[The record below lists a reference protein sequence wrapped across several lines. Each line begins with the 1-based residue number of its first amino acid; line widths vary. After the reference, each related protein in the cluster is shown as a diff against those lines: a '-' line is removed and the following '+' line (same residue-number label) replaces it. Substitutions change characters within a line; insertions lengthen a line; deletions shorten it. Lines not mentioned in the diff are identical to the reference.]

1 MSLELWIGIGVIFI
15 VCWGFI
21 IWELITGPVYS
32 DNYTIVEE
40 EAEKRDAPPT
50 NEKSPPKSQTYSDDR
65 VYKHWQYPTTDCLCQ
80 MGKPVENHTPDCQ
93 ERWENHGKY
102 YHISELRKEL
112 EMWKNYSDISFDL
125 AAQKEYLRIEK
136 EIERLKKK

>member
-1 MSLELWIGIGVIFI
+1 MGTEIWIIIGII
-15 VCWGFI
+15 VVVVWGWM
-21 IWELITGPVYS
+21 IWEMVNSPIYPDDYG
-32 DNYTIVEE
+32 EE
-40 EAEKRDAPPT
+40 TEYETSPH
-50 NEKSPPKSQTYSDDR
+50 NEKSPPSSQTYSGEP
-65 VYKHWQYPTTDCLCQ
+65 VYKHWKYPTTDCLCQ

-125 AAQKEYLRIEK
+125 AAQQEYLRIEA
-136 EIERLKKK
+136 EIEKWKKK